1 MLEKGKGRV
10 DMYFKSE
17 KLSSFF
23 TPSADERIVGK
34 VNLRNGLAAIFV
46 LLGFVAVIVFLS
58 CGYAVAAVLSGV
70 VAAVLLALIICDPTG
85 LLRRKTKRDK
95 PDNRRE

>member
-1 MLEKGKGRV
+1 MC
-10 DMYFKSE
+10 MYFKSE

-34 VNLRNGLAAIFV
+34 VNLRNGLAAICV

-70 VAAVLLALIICDPTG
+70 VAAVLLALVICDPG
-85 LLRRKTKRDK
+85 LLRRKTKRDE
-95 PDNRRE
+95 PDNRRA